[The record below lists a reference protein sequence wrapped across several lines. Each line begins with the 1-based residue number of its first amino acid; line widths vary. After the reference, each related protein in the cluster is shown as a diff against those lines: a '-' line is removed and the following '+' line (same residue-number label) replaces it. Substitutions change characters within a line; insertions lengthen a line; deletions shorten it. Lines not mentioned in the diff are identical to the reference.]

1 MGGVTVNV
9 PTRLP
14 IGGSHDANGH
24 VLTQPTGYIKAG
36 KHQKLGGYEALWF
49 ARSRFNSDDY
59 HRMERQ
65 RCMVG
70 ALVAQSNPVKML
82 KKYPQLA
89 RVAKKN
95 ISTDIPRQDLPA
107 WVTLVERMQGGKI
120 TSLPFTSSVVNTS
133 NPDFDKLLTQAEGI
147 LEADKRRVVV
157 AKLAQI
163 LQQDGPIV
171 QPLWRVVQGG
181 FDRKVKGFRMHPTS
195 YLFLDEL
202 AVEKT

>member
-133 NPDFDKLLTQAEGI
+133 NPDFDKIHTL
-147 LEADKRRVVV
+147 V
-157 AKLAQI
+157 
-163 LQQDGPIV
+163 
-171 QPLWRVVQGG
+171 
-181 FDRKVKGFRMHPTS
+181 RKAIRASAAGQTPTTDTTTTGTSTTKPGTTPTS
-195 YLFLDEL
+195 SSKSQNVSD
-202 AVEKT
+202 VC